1 MKFVTY
7 ERACMSGPKG
17 IGDSG
22 RAQVCPNIGIEHG
35 AMSFYNILLST
46 QEWNT
51 LPGSACHSS
60 LQQTRIY
67 LV

>member
-1 MKFVTY
+1 MKFVTC

-17 IGDSG
+17 IGDFG

-46 QEWNT
+46 QE
-51 LPGSACHSS
+51 
-60 LQQTRIY
+60 
-67 LV
+67 

>member
-1 MKFVTY
+1 
-7 ERACMSGPKG
+7 MSGPKG
-17 IGDSG
+17 IEDFG

-35 AMSFYNILLST
+35 AMSFYNISLST

-51 LPGSACHSS
+51 PPGSAC
-60 LQQTRIY
+60 TRIY